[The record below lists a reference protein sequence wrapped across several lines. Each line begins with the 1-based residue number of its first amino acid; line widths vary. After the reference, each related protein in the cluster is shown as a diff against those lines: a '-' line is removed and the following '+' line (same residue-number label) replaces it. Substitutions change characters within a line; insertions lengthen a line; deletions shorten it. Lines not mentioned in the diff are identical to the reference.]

1 MPACHFVLLI
11 AMVGIA
17 SAFLPPA
24 KPLGGISRKTQ
35 IIPSFHMF
43 GKVFEDEGPLGK
55 GITVGKIQV
64 ALTAGDRSPSSILG
78 LLERKARADD
88 DSSYGLARS
97 AYDVCMALLRKEDDW
112 VGACSQSQWFKGGDS
127 GKAESTFNTWA
138 DKEGAK
144 FEKEYIPESSNDDKV
159 GGSTTVVVSMIIEIQ
174 GDATEFD
181 GAGYTREA
189 TKKVL
194 SNIASDCMVEE
205 GDNVNAVEIFWTPSD
220 PEEVLSKN
228 DMIIDF
234 PELIDM

>member
-1 MPACHFVLLI
+1 
-11 AMVGIA
+11 
-17 SAFLPPA
+17 
-24 KPLGGISRKTQ
+24 
-35 IIPSFHMF
+35 MF
-43 GKVFEDEGPLGK
+43 DKVFEDEGPLGK

-144 FEKEYIPESSNDDKV
+144 FEKVRFS
-159 GGSTTVVVSMIIEIQ
+159 
-174 GDATEFD
+174 
-181 GAGYTREA
+181 
-189 TKKVL
+189 
-194 SNIASDCMVEE
+194 
-205 GDNVNAVEIFWTPSD
+205 
-220 PEEVLSKN
+220 
-228 DMIIDF
+228 
-234 PELIDM
+234 